1 MSDGQHSAANV
12 GLRTLLPYLRGQGGT
27 LALVALLSLLA
38 SAATLS
44 QPLLARSALDRVAA
58 QADLRWPI
66 SLLVVAMIG
75 TAALSGVRDFLLH
88 RVGEGLVLTTRR
100 RLAGHLLRLPIV
112 EYDRRRTGDL
122 LSRVGTDTTLLRVV
136 VTSGLFTFGTGMVMV
151 VGAAVAMVLI
161 DAVLFGLTVAGLA
174 TGLCLTVLLA
184 RRLRG
189 LSREAQERVGYMTS
203 TVERALAAVRTI
215 RANRAETREAEI
227 VGDSAVAAYRAGIR
241 VGRWQAVVS
250 PVSATAMQAVF
261 LLVLGVGGGRI
272 ASGAISIGSLVAF
285 VLFLFY
291 LMLPLSQVIQAYT
304 QVQSGLA
311 ALERIEQ
318 VLRLPP
324 EHATS
329 VRERHRAVPRQHAEI
344 AVEFRRVGFAYDA
357 DPVLRDVSFTVPTG
371 TRTAVVGPSGAGKST
386 LLALVERF
394 YDVTSGSILVG
405 GVDLRRQSP
414 VQLRG
419 RLGYVEQEAPVL
431 AGTIRQNLL
440 LASPDATTDQ
450 LLAVLDRVNLRHLL
464 YRSPDG
470 LDAEV
475 GERGVLLSGGE
486 RQRLAIARTLLADH
500 PILLLDEPTSHLDA
514 RNEATLREVISS
526 AAGGRT
532 LIVVAHRLST
542 VVDADQIVV
551 LDRGSV
557 AAVGSHRELTE
568 RSDLYRELAAHQLLL
583 R

>member
-1 MSDGQHSAANV
+1 MSDGQRAANV

-27 LALVALLSLLA
+27 FALVALLSLLA
-38 SAATLS
+38 SAAMLS
-44 QPLLARSALDRVAA
+44 QPLLARSALDRLAA

-66 SLLVVAMIG
+66 SLLVAAMIG
-75 TAALSGVRDFLLH
+75 TAALSGLRDFLLH
-88 RVGEGLVLTTRR
+88 RVGEGLVLATRR
-100 RLAGHLLRLPIV
+100 RLAEHLLRLPIV

-151 VGAAVAMVLI
+151 VGAAVAMILI
-161 DAVLFGLTVAGLA
+161 DAVLFGLTVGGLTAGLCA
-174 TGLCLTVLLA
+174 TVLLA

-189 LSREAQERVGYMTS
+189 LSREAQERVGHMTS

-215 RANRAETREAEI
+215 RANRAETREAGI
-227 VGDSAVAAYRAGIR
+227 VGDSAVAAYRAGVK

-261 LLVLGVGGGRI
+261 LLVLGVGGSRI
-272 ASGAISIGSLVAF
+272 ASGALSVGSLVAF

-304 QVQSGLA
+304 HVQSGLA

-329 VRERHRAVPRQHAEI
+329 VRERARAVPRQQAEA

-357 DPVLRDVSFTVPTG
+357 DPVLCDVSFTVPAG

-405 GVDLRRQSP
+405 GVDVRRQSP
-414 VQLRG
+414 EQLRG

-440 LASPDATTDQ
+440 LASPDATTEQ
-450 LLAVLDRVNLRHLL
+450 LIAVLDRVNLRHLL

-514 RNEATLREVISS
+514 RNEATLREVIRS

-551 LDRGSV
+551 LDRGSL
-557 AAVGSHRELTE
+557 AAVGSHQELTE
-568 RSDLYRELAAHQLLL
+568 RSGLYRELAAHQLLV